1 MIHLFAIHVSTRTS
15 LFTSKKIPN
24 LRNRFS
30 HLPLLMTSCL
40 RLKIYRLSYAVLNI
54 TSQAIWVKFWFC
66 KISNFAKAVRHFSS
80 DDRRIV
86 NCRKIIVN
94 SKWITVPMIESSH
107 DYEPL
112 FGFVLFLIFFCFLF
126 CLFFVCLCIDEYY
139 TGWLSGPFKIWKK
152 LVDVTKQLFIG
163 ESNLRTFQGTEIC
176 RKYGTSK
183 NKISDK
189 N

>member
-1 MIHLFAIHVSTRTS
+1 MENGVQLTSVAWIAKVHMKKSIDTLTNSHWRFVFSFAWIWGK
-15 LFTSKKIPN
+15 FGWKI
-24 LRNRFS
+24 
-30 HLPLLMTSCL
+30 
-40 RLKIYRLSYAVLNI
+40 
-54 TSQAIWVKFWFC
+54 WFC
-66 KISNFAKAVRHFSS
+66 KICNFAKAVRHFSS

-112 FGFVLFLIFFCFLF
+112 IGFVLFLIFFCFLF
-126 CLFFVCLCIDEYY
+126 CLFFVCLCIDECY
-139 TGWLSGPFKIWKK
+139 TEWLSGPFKIWKK